1 MLQLGVR
8 FYDTQSGR
16 FTQVWRDHRGIDLVG
31 HGGEYGRGG
40 ESRMRFLSYTGVLIF
55 TCIIATLWVFG
66 CQLKDRAVYKSEV
79 ADPLLRI
86 TAYAYNP
93 DSLQV
98 TLDMSSRRIRAIHKR
113 YDPKAGSYI
122 YTVREASASQAEVT
136 ALAKK
141 VTRDEH
147 NLRNFKPELSWFK
160 GIPPPHTGDVV
171 EIKWKRQSV
180 FIARPRDSMYLQVP
194 EEAKILY
201 SDLGMIEGG
210 LCDIGHRLYFDSVS
224 VRKVGSNNPLA
235 KAFEQEWSCMMT
247 NSLPRGR
254 LGW

>member
-1 MLQLGVR
+1 M
-8 FYDTQSGR
+8 
-16 FTQVWRDHRGIDLVG
+16 WRDHLGTGPVG

-55 TCIIATLWVFG
+55 TYIIATLWVFG
-66 CQLKDRAVYKSEV
+66 CQLKDRAVYKSAV

-86 TAYAYNP
+86 TGYAWNP
-93 DSLQV
+93 DCLQL
-98 TLDMSSRRIRAIHKR
+98 TLDMSSWRIRAIQKH
-113 YDPKAGSYI
+113 YDPKTGSYI
-122 YTVREASASQAEVT
+122 HTVREASASQAEVT
-136 ALAKK
+136 ALANK

-147 NLRNFKPELSWFK
+147 NLRNFKPKLSWFK
-160 GIPPPHTGDVV
+160 KIPPPDTGDVV

-201 SDLGMIEGG
+201 SDLGMISGG
-210 LCDIGHRLYFDSVS
+210 LGDIANRLYFDSVS

-235 KAFEQEWSCMMT
+235 KASEQEWNCMMRT
-247 NSLPRGR
+247 VYRGD
-254 LGW
+254 G